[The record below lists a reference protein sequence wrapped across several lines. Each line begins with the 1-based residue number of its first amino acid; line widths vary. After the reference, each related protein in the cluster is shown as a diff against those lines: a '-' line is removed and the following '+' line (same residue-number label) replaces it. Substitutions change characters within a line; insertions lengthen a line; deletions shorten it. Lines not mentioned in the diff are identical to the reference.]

1 MKKAIVFFM
10 LFLLS
15 MMVFAD
21 VGPSTQVKLTVNTS
35 DLAAT
40 NVAFLDKSTEIQS
53 LSEAKV
59 ASNASEISF
68 DTLDEYENVT
78 QQEKTFLL
86 VWYNYSESKLS
97 VEINVSHMQNGDNS
111 LEWSIMPTIGEKK
124 TGTANS
130 AQFSNAISSTE
141 NTGTYSSV
149 VDVAASSTGMVQS
162 FGNVLL
168 KGTVNFDGAKTGTY
182 ISTIT
187 TRVSTI

>member
-21 VGPSTQVKLTVNTS
+21 ASPSTEVKLEVDTS
-35 DLAAT
+35 ELAAT
-40 NVAFLDKSTEIQS
+40 NVAFLDQSTEIQS

-59 ASNASEISF
+59 AINASEISF
-68 DTLDEYENVT
+68 DTLGEYENVT

-86 VWYNYSESKLS
+86 VWYNYSVSKLS
-97 VEINVSHMQNGDNS
+97 VEINVSHMQNGGNS

-124 TGTANS
+124 AGTANS

-149 VDVAASSTGMVQS
+149 VDVAASSNGMVQS

-187 TRVSTI
+187 TKVSTI